1 MIGSN
6 IMNVPRLAVA
16 IVIWLCAL
24 TEVWATSYYYVYDNG
39 VFYIGADTLMSVMP
53 AMNSESSGRKAAF
66 HYEHGCK
73 MVVNNTLVVT
83 PLGWDGEMLFLPDKD
98 GHLVKPVG
106 LVPLYAHIRDILSTT
121 HDPDIASNELLRAGE
136 QTSTDLFAYRRKL
149 GARDVASPDI
159 SLSIFYWREGAIYN
173 RVLTIKST
181 LRNHEQVV
189 VSSSS
194 RPHALVPGNVE
205 GYGLLDAM
213 LIPPTAA
220 ERRLFHSTADIIPY
234 NLSKQSEMTPD
245 AVGPPF
251 TIFKLSPAG
260 GVWSSHGEMC
270 KKNSFLK

>member
-1 MIGSN
+1 MLTAFLLWS
-6 IMNVPRLAVA
+6 
-16 IVIWLCAL
+16 CAL
-24 TEVWATSYYYVYDNG
+24 IPARATSYYYVFDDG

-53 AMNSESSGRKAAF
+53 AMNSQSTGRKAAF
-66 HYEHGCK
+66 QYVHGCK

-83 PLGWDGEMLFLPDKD
+83 PLGWDGEMLFLPDKS

-106 LVPLYAHIRDILSTT
+106 LVPLYAHIRDILSAT
-121 HDPDIASNELLRAGE
+121 HDPDIAASELLRAGE
-136 QTSTDLFAYRRKL
+136 QTSADLFAYRRKL

-159 SLSIFYWREGAIYN
+159 SLSLFYWREGAIYN

-181 LRNHEQVV
+181 LRNHEHVV

-194 RPHALVPGNVE
+194 APHALKPGVVE

-213 LIPPTAA
+213 LIPPTPA
-220 ERRLFHSTADIIPY
+220 ERRRFHTAADIIPY
-234 NLSKQSEMTPD
+234 NLTKQSDMTPD

-260 GVWSSHGEMC
+260 GEWSSHGEMC
-270 KKNSFLK
+270 SKNSFLK